1 MSLDPI
7 YLDNNAT
14 TPVLPEVVEAMTA
27 CWRDGFANPG
37 SRHLYGRRARQALE
51 TARESLASILGAH
64 PDEVIFTS
72 GGTESNNMAV
82 LGLTATSSPLP
93 SGGEGS
99 GVRGPRASE
108 THPHTLLSD
117 ARTPPHPSPLP
128 KGERARQTI
137 AFTRGEHPAVL
148 EAARSLTSSGWRL
161 HDMQVDS
168 TGRLLA
174 EQYAS
179 LPWNEL
185 RLVCVILAHN
195 ETGVIQNL
203 APLAAKCCEHH
214 VPLHIDAVQ
223 AVGKIPVNFHELG
236 ATTLALGAHKF
247 CGPRGIGALLLKRG
261 VTLSRIAFGGHQEAD
276 RRPGTECVPLIVGMV
291 RALELFQS
299 ERELRTRRLTEL
311 RDLLQAGL
319 RRACPP
325 VVVNG
330 EAAPRLPNT
339 LNIAFPGVD
348 GEALL
353 VALDLEG
360 IACSLGSTCASGAAE
375 PAPTLVAMGCP
386 PEVYRSSVRFSLG
399 VETTRDEIDRA
410 ITIIGRVVNRL
421 RRME

>member
-1 MSLDPI
+1 MSPDPI

-14 TPVLPEVVEAMTA
+14 TRVLPEVLEAMSRQ
-27 CWRDGFANPG
+27 WRDAFANPG
-37 SRHLYGRRARQALE
+37 SRHLFGRRARQALE
-51 TARESLASILGAH
+51 TARESLGSILGAH
-64 PDEVIFTS
+64 PDEIIFTS

-82 LGLTATSSPLP
+82 LGLTASASPLP
-93 SGGEGS
+93 PGEG
-99 GVRGPRASE
+99 
-108 THPHTLLSD
+108 
-117 ARTPPHPSPLP
+117 ARHM
-128 KGERARQTI
+128 I
-137 AFTRGEHPAVL
+137 ALTRGEHPAVL
-148 EAARSLTSSGWRL
+148 EAARSLASSGWRL
-161 HDMQVDS
+161 CDLQVDS
-168 TGRLLA
+168 AGRLVA
-174 EQYAS
+174 EQYDS
-179 LPWNEL
+179 LPWNDL

-203 APLAAKCCEHH
+203 APLAAKCREHH
-214 VPLHIDAVQ
+214 VPLHVDAVQ
-223 AVGKIPVNFHELG
+223 AVGKIPVNFRELG
-236 ATTLALGAHKF
+236 ATSLALGAHKF
-247 CGPRGIGALLLKRG
+247 CGPRGIGALLLQRG
-261 VTLSRIAFGGHQEAD
+261 VKLNRIAFGGHQEAD

-299 ERELRTRRLTEL
+299 ERESRTRRLTEL

-319 RRACPP
+319 RRECPP

-330 EAAPRLPNT
+330 EAAPRLQNT

-421 RRME
+421 RRTE